1 MLASVPG
8 LRQTDAERAKGILRY
23 RLARAEGGHVPLNP
37 AESRALESYYW
48 DRWRMLLEGED
59 GHRRVQARIHILT
72 AEEDDE
78 TTHSP

>member
-1 MLASVPG
+1 M
-8 LRQTDAERAKGILRY
+8 
-23 RLARAEGGHVPLNP
+23 PLNP